1 MSQTI
6 LCFNG
11 AKICIAKSI
20 AGVWKLPGSQ
30 ERIENASS
38 LPWGKCVS
46 VYCIFWREKRD
57 GKYKSRLNKTKV
69 NKGKEGGGKQKAKGK
84 GSATQHRGGLRWTAR
99 LGNWDGAGYYSR
111 REATCGEQDGD
122 TGATDGL
129 IERAMRQASNT
140 RGLKKN
146 MPRVEWRRRA
156 AVKGTDGHSAFVF

>member
-1 MSQTI
+1 M
-6 LCFNG
+6 
-11 AKICIAKSI
+11 
-20 AGVWKLPGSQ
+20 
-30 ERIENASS
+30 ENASS

-84 GSATQHRGGLRWTAR
+84 GSATQHRGGLRWAAR

-129 IERAMRQASNT
+129 IEREMRQRYSWI
-140 RGLKKN
+140 KKKHAGSRMTKTCSGERN
-146 MPRVEWRRRA
+146 GRTFGVCFLTLWVPLEYIY
-156 AVKGTDGHSAFVF
+156 VFFDCWQ